1 MKDLTLISRNS
12 LAPLI
17 IDKNYTVTLEL
28 GGESILIDSE
38 INENDGVIYIR
49 EDSKLIIKNYEYN
62 PKGYLNI
69 IPNKL
74 FGIKGENLTSLSII
88 NGITLKIASTSY
100 NAGGIYMGKNIIF
113 EYCNF
118 YYDGISGKN
127 HAIEAEGLIMIISGR
142 YYINSENGKGIKAK
156 ENVYIGKKDSYDS
169 ELLIDINSSDEGI
182 ESKDIEIFSGN
193 INITGKNNGITAT
206 NDICKN
212 QKCFGNCK
220 CYIKF
225 YGGITDINSEKN
237 GIIANGDLF
246 ILGGKLQLFGPSTGE
261 NQPIKKNG
269 IFRIKGGIFLY
280 GGNNNLEGL
289 NISSPQTYISY
300 NKYVKA
306 KTFLRIYDNYDDT
319 NLIQEIISMKIPK
332 NIEFFYFN
340 YPGNNLMIKFGDKEI
355 TNSNSDIRVLVTSE
369 SETGPESEDSTVNS
383 KTILTDKKNNQ
394 TLPSNANSGKIP
406 QVLDSSKE
414 KADIENTNNNNICN
428 FIRESNIILFLFG
441 ITLF

>member
-127 HAIEAEGLIMIISGR
+127 QAIEAEDLIMIISGR

-156 ENVYIGKKDSYDS
+156 ENVYIGKK
-169 ELLIDINSSDEGI
+169 
-182 ESKDIEIFSGN
+182 
-193 INITGKNNGITAT
+193 
-206 NDICKN
+206 
-212 QKCFGNCK
+212 
-220 CYIKF
+220 
-225 YGGITDINSEKN
+225 
-237 GIIANGDLF
+237 
-246 ILGGKLQLFGPSTGE
+246 
-261 NQPIKKNG
+261 
-269 IFRIKGGIFLY
+269 R
-280 GGNNNLEGL
+280 
-289 NISSPQTYISY
+289 
-300 NKYVKA
+300 
-306 KTFLRIYDNYDDT
+306 
-319 NLIQEIISMKIPK
+319 
-332 NIEFFYFN
+332 
-340 YPGNNLMIKFGDKEI
+340 
-355 TNSNSDIRVLVTSE
+355 
-369 SETGPESEDSTVNS
+369 
-383 KTILTDKKNNQ
+383 
-394 TLPSNANSGKIP
+394 
-406 QVLDSSKE
+406 
-414 KADIENTNNNNICN
+414 
-428 FIRESNIILFLFG
+428 
-441 ITLF
+441 